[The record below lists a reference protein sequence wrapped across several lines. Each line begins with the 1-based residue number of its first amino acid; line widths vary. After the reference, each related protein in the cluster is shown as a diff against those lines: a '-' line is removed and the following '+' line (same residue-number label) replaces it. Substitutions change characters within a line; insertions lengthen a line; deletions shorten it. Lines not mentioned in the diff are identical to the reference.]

1 MREGWREED
10 RHGER
15 IGGEER
21 ESGRQK
27 ERVRWAREI
36 LYWTSSWLTLK
47 AKSQLNREV
56 KGRGVIIGKIER
68 IRKAKVKQ
76 QQKMR

>member
-1 MREGWREED
+1 MG
-10 RHGER
+10 
-15 IGGEER
+15 
-21 ESGRQK
+21 
-27 ERVRWAREI
+27 
-36 LYWTSSWLTLK
+36 YM
-47 AKSQLNREV
+47 NREV